1 MQPMSIWRTTVM
13 AALPGHT
20 IILFAI
26 LAGCASPPPT
36 EEMSIKYDS
45 VECPALIAQRDAIA
59 RQYPVLPPDETER
72 IAMGALAG
80 LRDTVEAGSADAKV
94 AKGKITAMNDSLRRR
109 QCAGANVPPKK

>member
-1 MQPMSIWRTTVM
+1 M
-13 AALPGHT
+13 AASPPRI

-59 RQYPVLPPDETER
+59 RQYPVLPPDEGER
-72 IAMGALAG
+72 MAMGAFAG
-80 LRDTVEAGSADAKV
+80 LRDTFEAGSVDAKV

-109 QCAGANVPPKK
+109 QCAGANVPPKKK

>member
-1 MQPMSIWRTTVM
+1 M
-13 AALPGHT
+13 AISPPRVF
-20 IILFAI
+20 ILFAI

-45 VECPALIAQRDAIA
+45 VECPALIAQRDALA
-59 RQYPVLPPDETER
+59 RQYPVLPPDEGER
-72 IAMGALAG
+72 MAMGAFAG

>member
-1 MQPMSIWRTTVM
+1 M
-13 AALPGHT
+13 ATLRPC
-20 IILFAI
+20 IIIAFVV
-26 LAGCASPPPT
+26 LAGCASALQT
-36 EEMSIKYDS
+36 EEVSIKYDS

-72 IAMGALAG
+72 AAMGAFAG
-80 LRDTVEAGSADAKV
+80 LRDTVEAGGADARI